1 MPECKTGQ
9 AEGAEA
15 CADLQMTPELML
27 DLARKAAELVVEW
40 SEGLPEKDAW
50 EGEFKKELEEQFMKD
65 APENGRSA
73 TEVLEQVAREI
84 LPVATRLSHP
94 RTFAFIPSS
103 PTWPGVLADF
113 MAAGYNINSAT
124 WLTASGPSQIELTV
138 VDWFRR
144 WLGYPNSAGG
154 LLTSGGSA
162 ASLNA
167 LVAAREAAG
176 NPQRGTVY
184 MSDQSHAVQIRAA
197 KIVGVRP
204 EHIRM
209 IPSDQCFRIDMKA
222 LAHAVAEDRAA
233 GLNPVAVCANAGTS
247 STGTVDP
254 LEAMADF
261 CEKQG
266 IWLHVDAAYG
276 GFAVVT
282 EKGKILLRGIERADS
297 VVLDAHKWFFQPYEA
312 GGLLVKDMR
321 TLERTFTIHHDVLQ
335 DTLWGADHSNFSDHG
350 LQLSRSFRALK
361 IWMSVQTFGMA
372 AFRKAVSKGME
383 LASRASEYVEE
394 NKIFELLSPV
404 TLSIVCFR
412 INPAEAHL
420 DEEALEEINRAVLA
434 RIFWDNRALMSSTTL
449 GKTFSL
455 RLCILN
461 HTTAWSDVRETLE
474 AIERFGEEALEAQ
487 K

>member
-1 MPECKTGQ
+1 MPERKTGQ

-65 APENGRSA
+65 APESGRSA

-84 LPVATRLSHP
+84 LPIATRLSHP

-167 LVAAREAAG
+167 LVAARETAG
-176 NPQRGTVY
+176 NPERGTVY
-184 MSDQSHAVQIRAA
+184 MSDQSHTVQVRAA
-197 KIVGVRP
+197 KIVGVRS

-233 GLNPVAVCANAGTS
+233 GLNPIAVCANAGAS
-247 STGTVDP
+247 STGAIDP

-282 EKGKILLRGIERADS
+282 EKGKMLLRGIERADS
-297 VVLDAHKWFFQPYEA
+297 IVLDAHKWFFQPYEA

-335 DTLWGADHSNFSDHG
+335 DTLWGADHPNFSDHG

-383 LASRASEYVEE
+383 LASRAGEYVEE

-404 TLSIVCFR
+404 TLSVVCFR

>member
-1 MPECKTGQ
+1 
-9 AEGAEA
+9 
-15 CADLQMTPELML
+15 ML

-40 SEGLPEKDAW
+40 SESLPEKDAW

-65 APENGRSA
+65 APESGRSA

-138 VDWFRR
+138 IDWFRH

-176 NPQRGTVY
+176 NPERGTVY
-184 MSDQSHAVQIRAA
+184 MSDQSHTVQVRAA

-222 LAHAVAEDRAA
+222 LVQAVAEDRAA
-233 GLNPVAVCANAGTS
+233 GLNPIAVCANAGAS
-247 STGTVDP
+247 STGAIDP

-282 EKGKILLRGIERADS
+282 EKGKMLLRGIERADS

-335 DTLWGADHSNFSDHG
+335 DTLWGADHPNFSDHG

-383 LASRASEYVEE
+383 LASRAGEYVEE

-404 TLSIVCFR
+404 TLSVVCFR

-461 HTTAWSDVRETLE
+461 HATAWSDVRETLE

>member
-1 MPECKTGQ
+1 MPECKTKQ

-65 APENGRSA
+65 APESGRSA

-84 LPVATRLSHP
+84 LPIATRLSHP

-167 LVAAREAAG
+167 LVAARETAG
-176 NPQRGTVY
+176 NPERGTVY
-184 MSDQSHAVQIRAA
+184 MSDQSHTVQVRAA
-197 KIVGVRP
+197 KIVGVRS

-233 GLNPVAVCANAGTS
+233 GLNPIAVCANAGAS
-247 STGTVDP
+247 STGAIDP

-282 EKGKILLRGIERADS
+282 EKGKVLLHGIERADS

-335 DTLWGADHSNFSDHG
+335 DTLWGADHPNFSDHG

-383 LASRASEYVEE
+383 LASRAGEYVEE

-404 TLSIVCFR
+404 TLSVVCFR

>member
-1 MPECKTGQ
+1 MSECKTKQ
-9 AEGAEA
+9 AEGVEA
-15 CADLQMTPELML
+15 CTDLQMTPELML

-40 SEGLPEKDAW
+40 SEGLSEKDAW
-50 EGEFKKELEEQFMKD
+50 EGEFKKELEEQFMTD

-84 LPVATRLSHP
+84 LPVATRLPHP

-138 VDWFRR
+138 IDWFRH

-176 NPQRGTVY
+176 NPERGTVY
-184 MSDQSHAVQIRAA
+184 MSDQSHTVQVRAA
-197 KIVGVRP
+197 KIVGVQL

-222 LAHAVAEDRAA
+222 LAQAVAEDRAA
-233 GLNPVAVCANAGTS
+233 GLNPIAVCANAGTS
-247 STGTVDP
+247 SAGAIDP

-282 EKGKILLRGIERADS
+282 EKGKMLLRGIERADS

-312 GGLLVKDMR
+312 GGLLVKDIR
-321 TLERTFTIHHDVLQ
+321 TLEHAFTIHHDVLQ
-335 DTLWGADHSNFSDHG
+335 DTLWGADHPNFSDHG

-361 IWMSVQTFGMA
+361 IWMSVQTFGLA
-372 AFRKAVSKGME
+372 AFRKAISKGME
-383 LASRASEYVEE
+383 LASRAEEYVEE
-394 NKIFELLSPV
+394 NKNFELLSPV
-404 TLSIVCFR
+404 TLGVVCFR

-420 DEEALEEINRAVLA
+420 DEEALEAINRAVLA

-474 AIERFGEEALEAQ
+474 AIERFGEEALETQ

>member
-1 MPECKTGQ
+1 MPERKTKQ
-9 AEGAEA
+9 AEGANA
-15 CADLQMTPELML
+15 CAGLQMTPELML

-65 APENGRSA
+65 APESGRSA

-84 LPVATRLSHP
+84 LPIATRLSHP

-167 LVAAREAAG
+167 LVAARETAG
-176 NPQRGTVY
+176 NPERGTVY
-184 MSDQSHAVQIRAA
+184 MSDQSHTVQVRAA
-197 KIVGVRP
+197 KIVGVRS

-233 GLNPVAVCANAGTS
+233 GLNPIAVCANAGAS
-247 STGTVDP
+247 STGAIDP

-282 EKGKILLRGIERADS
+282 EKGKTLLRGIERADS

-335 DTLWGADHSNFSDHG
+335 DTLWGADHPNFSDHG

-383 LASRASEYVEE
+383 LASRAGEYVEE

-404 TLSIVCFR
+404 TLSVVCFR

>member
-1 MPECKTGQ
+1 MEP
-9 AEGAEA
+9 A
-15 CADLQMTPELML
+15 LMR
-27 DLARKAAELVVEW
+27 DLAHKAADLVVEW
-40 SEGLPEKDAW
+40 SEGLSEKDAW

-65 APENGRSA
+65 APEDGRSA
-73 TEVLEQVAREI
+73 TEVLEQAAREI
-84 LPVATRLSHP
+84 LPVATRLAHP

-138 VDWFRR
+138 IDWFRS
-144 WLGYPNSAGG
+144 WLGYPDSAGG

-176 NPQRGTVY
+176 NPEQGTVY
-184 MSDQSHAVQIRAA
+184 MSNQSHTVQVRAA

-209 IPSDQCFRIDMKA
+209 IPCDQCFRIDMQA
-222 LAHAVAEDRAA
+222 LAHAVDEDLAA
-233 GLNPVAVCANAGTS
+233 GLNPIAVCANAGTS
-247 STGTVDP
+247 STGAVDP

-261 CEKQG
+261 CEKRG

-276 GFAVVT
+276 GFTVVT
-282 EKGKILLRGIERADS
+282 EKGKALLRGIERADS

-312 GGLLVKDMR
+312 GGLLVKDIR

-335 DTLWGADHSNFSDHG
+335 DTLWGADHPNFSDHG

-372 AFRKAVSKGME
+372 AFRKAVAKGME
-383 LASRASEYVEE
+383 LASRAGEYVEE
-394 NKIFELLSPV
+394 HKNFELLSPV
-404 TLSIVCFR
+404 TLSVVCFR
-412 INPAEAHL
+412 INPTEAHL
-420 DEEALEEINRAVLA
+420 DEKALEEINRAVLA
-434 RIFWDNRALMSSTTL
+434 RVFWDDRALMSSTTL

-461 HTTAWSDVRETLE
+461 HMTTWSDVYETLE
-474 AIERFGEEALEAQ
+474 AIERFGKEALEGQ